1 MRTPGSEVGATRYRL
16 VLLYLAAIVLANLLI
31 SYYGPAVSVFN
42 AFLLIGLDLSTRDRL
57 HELWQGRLL
66 WPRMLLLIGAGGL
79 VSLLLGGS
87 GRIAL
92 ASCAAFVLASLADAL
107 VFRALIHKPWLCRAN
122 GSNLLAAAIDSLCF
136 PLIAFGW
143 PLLWDIVLGQLVAKI
158 AGGALWAWLIARR
171 RYEPRIVA
179 AHTEKH

>member
-1 MRTPGSEVGATRYRL
+1 MHYHL

-31 SYYGPAVSVFN
+31 SHYGPAVSVLN
-42 AFLLIGLDLSTRDRL
+42 AFLLIGLDLSTRDQL

-92 ASCAAFVLASLADAL
+92 ASCAAFVLAGLADAL
-107 VFRALIHKPWLCRAN
+107 VFRALRHKTWLSRAN
-122 GSNLLAAAIDSLCF
+122 GSNLIAAAVDSICF

-143 PLLWDIVLGQLVAKI
+143 PLLWDVVLGQLVAKI
-158 AGGALWAWLIARR
+158 AGGALWAWVIARR
-171 RYEPRIVA
+171 RSEPRVV
-179 AHTEKH
+179 TEQTGKR